1 MPSSPPPRRNPS
13 LALLVLTAALLAACP
28 AHAAGEFS
36 VDYVNTELVDDVYR
50 LNARVNLSL
59 SDVLLDAL
67 ANGVDL
73 FVEINIEILR
83 RNNWWF
89 DSEVAALS
97 QRSVLSYYAL
107 SRSYVVRNLNTGVQ
121 KTYPSLYSALDAIGE
136 VQDLPLLDRT
146 LLEEGEDYIAQLRT
160 RVAIEELPL
169 PLRAQ
174 AYLSSQWRLSSDW
187 YTWSLR

>member
-1 MPSSPPPRRNPS
+1 MLHRGRR
-13 LALLVLTAALLAACP
+13 LLAFV
-28 AHAAGEFS
+28 AATVVMVGASASTSGSFTVES
-36 VDYVNTELVDDVYR
+36 VNTELVDGVYR
-50 LNARVNLSL
+50 LDARLGLEL

-73 FVEINIEILR
+73 HIDVDIEILEP
-83 RNNWWF
+83 NDWWF
-89 DSEVAALS
+89 DSEIAALS

-121 KTYPSLYSALDAIGE
+121 TTHPSLYSAVHEIG
-136 VQDLPLLDRT
+136 VVRDLPLLDAS
-146 LLEEGEDYIAQLRT
+146 LLDQQKEYVARLRT
-160 RVAIEELPL
+160 RIAIEELPL

-174 AYLSSQWRLSSDW
+174 AYLSGDWSLSSEW

>member
-1 MPSSPPPRRNPS
+1 MVSPISPRRIALS
-13 LALLVLTAALLAACP
+13 SLLVFLATLGGASADAP
-28 AHAAGEFS
+28 GEFA
-36 VDYVNTELVDDVYR
+36 VGYVNTELVDDVYR
-50 LNARVNLSL
+50 LNARVDLEL

-73 FVEINIEILR
+73 YVDIDIEIIR

-107 SRSYVVRNLNTGVQ
+107 SRSYVVRNLNTGIQ
-121 KTYPSLYSALDAIGE
+121 TTYPSLYSALSAIGE
-136 VQDLPLLDRT
+136 VQNLPMLDVT
-146 LLEEGEDYIAQLRT
+146 LLEDEEQYFARLRT
-160 RVAIEELPL
+160 RIAIEELPL

-174 AYLSSQWRLSSDW
+174 AYLSGDWRLSSEW

>member
-1 MPSSPPPRRNPS
+1 MVSPISPRRIALFS
-13 LALLVLTAALLAACP
+13 LLVFLATLADVSADSP
-28 AHAAGEFS
+28 GEFAIG
-36 VDYVNTELVDDVYR
+36 YVNTELVDDVYR
-50 LNARVNLSL
+50 LNARVDLEL

-73 FVEINIEILR
+73 YVDIDIEIIR
-83 RNNWWF
+83 RNSWWF

-107 SRSYVVRNLNTGVQ
+107 SRSYVVRNLNTGIQ
-121 KTYPSLYSALDAIGE
+121 TTYPSLYSALSAIGE
-136 VQDLPLLDRT
+136 VQNLPMLDVT
-146 LLEEGEDYIAQLRT
+146 LLEDEEQYFARLRT
-160 RVAIEELPL
+160 RIAIEELPL

-174 AYLSSQWRLSSDW
+174 AYLSGDWRLSSEW